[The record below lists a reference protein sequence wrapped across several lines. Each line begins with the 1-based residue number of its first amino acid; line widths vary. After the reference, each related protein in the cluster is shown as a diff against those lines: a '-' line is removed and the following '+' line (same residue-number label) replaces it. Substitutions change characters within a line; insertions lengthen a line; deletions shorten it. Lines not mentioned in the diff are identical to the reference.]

1 MTFKASSRR
10 LRKFLTAGALGLAFA
25 AALPAA
31 RTQNAIANG
40 DTRTIYLYHVHT
52 GESIAATFRVDGQ
65 YDRATLEKLN
75 WFLRDWRTDAPTK
88 MNPKLFDVIWESYR
102 ESGSREPIHILS
114 AYRSPE
120 TNAMLRRRSRAV
132 AEHSQHILGRA
143 MDMHYTDVSMS
154 KVREIAMRLQR
165 GGVGYYPTSGTPF
178 VHLDVGSV
186 RAWPRMSYQELARLF
201 PDGKTVHLPTNGQ
214 PMARYDDARAE
225 IEARGDSPIQ
235 VASADIPRKSRGF
248 FERLFGIGED
258 DEDTG
263 AVITPRGR
271 TRVARVTTQDKDD
284 AGAIE
289 TPSQRRAQ
297 GIVARAER
305 NLPKGET
312 TIGTPVQ
319 VAAIDVLPP
328 RRPVEMG
335 GKPMPVVP
343 TVAQAPAP
351 APAPAQVA
359 MASVP
364 LPPVRPVALGG
375 VAVAA
380 APVPLPSV
388 IRQGVEPAPAVMAYA
403 PTQASALDETRNGLR
418 GSLASAPA
426 TVLPA
431 RLLAPKKT
439 QLYAARLD
447 RTNYTMMLK
456 PDALTSSVSAQ
467 DVGIRPG
474 LKASV
479 KAEGRS
485 LALAGVAQMPTSFGA
500 MASDLP
506 TDRFTGSALRPV
518 QTAALESVDKEAQ

>member
-1 MTFKASSRR
+1 M
-10 LRKFLTAGALGLAFA
+10 
-25 AALPAA
+25 
-31 RTQNAIANG
+31 
-40 DTRTIYLYHVHT
+40 
-52 GESIAATFRVDGQ
+52 
-65 YDRATLEKLN
+65 
-75 WFLRDWRTDAPTK
+75 
-88 MNPKLFDVIWESYR
+88 
-102 ESGSREPIHILS
+102 
-114 AYRSPE
+114 
-120 TNAMLRRRSRAV
+120 
-132 AEHSQHILGRA
+132 
-143 MDMHYTDVSMS
+143 
-154 KVREIAMRLQR
+154 
-165 GGVGYYPTSGTPF
+165 
-178 VHLDVGSV
+178 HLDVGSV
-186 RAWPRMSYQELARLF
+186 RAWPRMSYQELARIF
-201 PDGKTVHLPTNGQ
+201 PDGKTVHIPTNGQ

-225 IEARGDSPIQ
+225 IEARGDTSIQ

-258 DEDTG
+258 DEDAG
-263 AVITPRGR
+263 AVITPRAR

-289 TPSQRRAQ
+289 TPAQRRAQ
-297 GIVARAER
+297 GIIARAER

-335 GKPMPVVP
+335 GKPQLVVP
-343 TVAQAPAP
+343 AVAQAPAP

-388 IRQGVEPAPAVMAYA
+388 IRQGVEQAPAVMAYA
-403 PTQASALDETRNGLR
+403 PTQASALDETRGALR
-418 GSLASAPA
+418 GSLAAAPA
-426 TVLPA
+426 TALPA

-447 RTNYTMMLK
+447 RTNYAMMMQ
-456 PDALTSSVSAQ
+456 PTALTTSVSAQ

-479 KAEGRS
+479 RAEGRS
-485 LALAGVAQMPTSFGA
+485 LALAGVAHMPTGFGA

-506 TDRFTGSALRPV
+506 TDRFTGSALRPL
-518 QTAALESVDKEAQ
+518 QTAALESLDKGAP